1 MPTTAPRTSRA
12 RREAVSLTA
21 WWAVLT
27 LALWLLGHAT
37 GHPAG
42 LTASAASAAV
52 MVAIGETGDWARR
65 RRKARRHPPEEPD
78 ASTGP

>member
-1 MPTTAPRTSRA
+1 MSATAPRTSRA

-42 LTASAASAAV
+42 LAASAASAALMAV
-52 MVAIGETGDWARR
+52 IGEICDWARR
-65 RRKARRHPPEEPD
+65 RWKARRHPSGKSH
-78 ASTGP
+78 ASTAP